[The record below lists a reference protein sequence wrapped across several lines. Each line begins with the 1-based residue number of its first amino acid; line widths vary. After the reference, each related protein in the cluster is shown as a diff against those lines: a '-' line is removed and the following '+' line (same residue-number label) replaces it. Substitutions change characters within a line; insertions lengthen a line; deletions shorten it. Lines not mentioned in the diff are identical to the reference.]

1 MRSVGQ
7 PGDLALRK
15 GLGRGE
21 TVLCVIGGSRQ
32 CGTCTLTCGVVTVVC
47 VRVCARGRSR
57 RSASRKRHKEI
68 LWCNQPHSTNNNQL
82 YRGLFDSFTYEGA

>member
-1 MRSVGQ
+1 MCGVGQ

-32 CGTCTLTCGVVTVVC
+32 CGTCTLTCGVVTLVC
-47 VRVCARGRSR
+47 VRACVSSR
-57 RSASRKRHKEI
+57 AQSQERLKKTAQGN
-68 LWCNQPHSTNNNQL
+68 LVV
-82 YRGLFDSFTYEGA
+82 

>member
-32 CGTCTLTCGVVTVVC
+32 CGTCTLTCGVRACVSSRAQSQERLKKTAQGNLVV
-47 VRVCARGRSR
+47 
-57 RSASRKRHKEI
+57 
-68 LWCNQPHSTNNNQL
+68 
-82 YRGLFDSFTYEGA
+82 